1 MSALSRPIAIS
12 SPVLRTFAIAALMG
26 TTMLV
31 SPLVA
36 YAADTPAQVQGNHQS
51 STAKAATDTKRETVD
66 ARITKLHGDL
76 QITADEQSKWDAVAQ
91 TMRDNAASMEKLV
104 ATKRAQAPQSLT
116 AVDDLTNYQDFAQA
130 HLTGLQNLTT
140 AFKSLYDTMP
150 AAQKANAD
158 KVFLSFGHNGNGAP
172 KKS

>member
-1 MSALSRPIAIS
+1 MSALSRPTAIS
-12 SPVLRTFAIAALMG
+12 SPFLRTLAISALLS
-26 TTMLV
+26 TTMLAT
-31 SPLVA
+31 PLVA
-36 YAADTPAQVQGNHQS
+36 YAADTPVQHQS
-51 STAKAATDTKRETVD
+51 STAKAATDTKGETVE

-76 QITADEQSKWDAVAQ
+76 QITADEQSKWDTVAQ

-104 ATKRAQAPQSLT
+104 ATKRSQAPQSLT
-116 AVDDLTNYQDFAQA
+116 AVDDLMNYQDFAQT

-150 AAQKANAD
+150 DAQKANAD

>member
-36 YAADTPAQVQGNHQS
+36 YAAEGNHQS
-51 STAKAATDTKRETVD
+51 STAKAATDTKGETVE

-104 ATKRAQAPQSLT
+104 ATKRSQAPQNLT
-116 AVDDLTNYQDFAQA
+116 AVDDLVNYQDFAQT

-150 AAQKANAD
+150 DAQKANAD